1 MISDIISTAT
11 GAVQSSLILILA
23 GSRETSGGAD
33 VSDLQLSAR
42 LLEKREVASSQ
53 RPKSRGNLQLDK
65 KLEERTRK

>member
-1 MISDIISTAT
+1 MKFTKAVNFMISDIISTAT

-42 LLEKREVASSQ
+42 LLEKREVASLH
-53 RPKSRGNLQLDK
+53 RPKSRGNS
-65 KLEERTRK
+65 TT